1 MSNQLEQIKREL
13 KRIASVKCRLNKQK
27 GKKSYEEDMRKILEE
42 EDKLKAI
49 RDTLV
54 QPKKTVTNFT
64 YEDIQQLSYEEIL
77 KAIKSIQSKKS
88 NTKWL
93 TPIEGD
99 NDEFRN
105 ACRIEEMLNERKS
118 QLQPTTVTLKAKI
131 TEVLDSSEELSK
143 EELVELL
150 RSIMD

>member
-49 RDTLV
+49 KDTLV

-64 YEDIQQLSYEEIL
+64 YEDIQQLSYEDIL

-131 TEVLDSSEELSK
+131 TEVLDNSEDLSK